1 MMHRAFVP
9 TCFVLILVGAVA
21 HHSPSKVD
29 KPQTASMMPLILR
42 SQ

>member
-1 MMHRAFVP
+1 MLSRAFVP
-9 TCFVLILVGAVA
+9 ACFVLILVGAVA
-21 HHSPSKVD
+21 HHRPSKAD